1 MKEKTAVEWLFET
14 DYVLSRELKLANKD
28 TILLFEKA
36 KEIEKKQIIKVF
48 IDVIRTSQEVMGNK
62 LTLKDIIDYKKIAET
77 YYNEEF
83 KN

>member
-1 MKEKTAVEWLFET
+1 MKEKTAVEW
-14 DYVLSRELKLANKD
+14 YKD
-28 TILLFEKA
+28 AILLSENSPKYNEWAFNKA